1 VLNLENPS
9 KKKILEYLLV
19 APSREKDFHGKT
31 VKEIAGVVDLS
42 TVAVRNYLSELE
54 KDDFVVKS
62 TQKSDMGRPAI
73 LYSLHQNALSLFPKV
88 YVEFAN
94 SLIDELINQLGE
106 SRTQKILSDVGITL
120 GKEIVVNQFEK
131 DVQTSIEDR
140 IITLVKIFEDYGKF
154 PTLLEDEE
162 FYYIR
167 NSNCLL
173 FSMVKEHSI
182 LCEVDHNIVKTI
194 LATTPEKQQCLK
206 DGDSYCQYRIKKG

>member
-131 DVQTSIEDR
+131 DVQTSIEER

-162 FYYIR
+162 FYYVR

-194 LATTPEKQQCLK
+194 LAATPEKQQCLK
-206 DGDSYCQYRIKKG
+206 NGDPFCQYRIKKG

>member
-1 VLNLENPS
+1 VLSIENPS

-31 VKEIAGVVDLS
+31 VKEIAVVVDLS

-54 KDDFVVKS
+54 KNEFVVKK

-88 YVEFAN
+88 YLEFAN
-94 SLIDELINQLGE
+94 SLIDELINQLGK
-106 SRTQKILSDVGITL
+106 SKTQKILSDVGITL
-120 GKEIVVNQFEK
+120 GKEIVVNEFEK

-206 DGDSYCQYRIKKG
+206 DGDSFCQYRIKKG

>member
-1 VLNLENPS
+1 VLSIENPS

-31 VKEIAGVVDLS
+31 VKEIAVVVDLS

-54 KDDFVVKS
+54 KNEFVVKK

-73 LYSLHQNALSLFPKV
+73 LYSLHQNALSLFPKL

-94 SLIDELINQLGE
+94 SLIDELINQLGK
-106 SRTQKILSDVGITL
+106 SKTQKILSDVGTTL
-120 GKEIVVNQFEK
+120 GKEIVVNEFEK
-131 DVQTSIEDR
+131 DVQTSIEER

-162 FYYIR
+162 FYYVR

-173 FSMVKEHSI
+173 FSMVKEHSV

-194 LATTPEKQQCLK
+194 LTTTPEKQQCLK
-206 DGDSYCQYRIKKG
+206 NGDPFCQYKIKKG